1 MPYEKKGASLMTV
14 KILTDSTSYI
24 EKNIENQLDIKV
36 ISLNVIFGNESF
48 KERDIDNE
56 VFYKMM
62 EEKGI
67 PTSSQPS
74 VQELYDEME
83 KIVQNGD
90 SILCIFI
97 SSHMSGTYSTAHMV
111 KEMILESYENAK
123 IEIVDSMS
131 NCMQLGFSVI
141 VAARAALT
149 GKNLEQVKEIAQE
162 NIKRSRFLF
171 VPDTLKYLKKGGRI
185 GSASALFGNMLK
197 IIPIL
202 TVENGVTTILTKV
215 RTKKKAVT
223 NMTDKMFADIEEYG
237 LGEIT
242 VHHINAYDEAMQL
255 IKILEEKLK
264 IKIGLCSIGPVIGTH
279 VGPGTIAIAYYTERN
294 MR

>member
-1 MPYEKKGASLMTV
+1 MGV
-14 KILTDSTSYI
+14 KILTDSTSYMD
-24 EKNIENQLDIKV
+24 KNIENELDIKV
-36 ISLNVIFGNESF
+36 VSLNVIFEKESF
-48 KERDIDNE
+48 KEIDIDNE

-74 VQELYDEME
+74 VQELYNEME
-83 KIVQNGD
+83 KMVQKGD

-111 KEMILESYENAK
+111 KEMILEVYKNAE
-123 IEIVDSMS
+123 IEIVDSTS
-131 NCMQLGFSVI
+131 NCMQLGFSVV
-141 VAARAALT
+141 VAARAALE
-149 GKNLEQVKEIAQE
+149 GKSLDEVKEMAQD

-171 VPDTLKYLKKGGRI
+171 VPDTLEYLKKGGRI
-185 GSASALFGNMLK
+185 GSASALIGNFLK

-223 NMTDKMFADIEEYG
+223 TMTEKMFKDIEEYG
-237 LGEIT
+237 LGEII
-242 VHHINAYDEAMQL
+242 VHHINAYDEALQL
-255 IKILEEKLK
+255 VNELKEKLK
-264 IKIGLCSIGPVIGTH
+264 IKIGICSIGPVIGTH
-279 VGPGTIAIAYYTERN
+279 VGPGAIGITYYTEKN

>member
-1 MPYEKKGASLMTV
+1 MSV

-24 EKNIENQLDIKV
+24 EKNIESQLDIKV
-36 ISLNVIFGNESF
+36 VSLNVIFEKESF
-48 KERDIDNE
+48 KEIDIDNE

-74 VQELYDEME
+74 VQELYNEME

-111 KEMILESYENAK
+111 KEMILEVYKDAE
-123 IEIVDSMS
+123 IEIVDSTS

-141 VAARAALT
+141 VAARAALE
-149 GKNLEQVKEIAQE
+149 GKNLDQVKEVAQE

-171 VPDTLKYLKKGGRI
+171 VPDTLEYLKKGGRI
-185 GSASALFGNMLK
+185 GRASALIGNFLK

-215 RTKKKAVT
+215 RTKKKAVIT
-223 NMTDKMFADIEEYG
+223 MMDKMFKDIEEYG
-237 LGEIT
+237 LGEIM
-242 VHHINAYDEAMQL
+242 VHHIHAYDEAL
-255 IKILEEKLK
+255 ELVKELEEKLK
-264 IKIGLCSIGPVIGTH
+264 IKIGICSIGPVIGTH

>member
-1 MPYEKKGASLMTV
+1 MTV

-24 EKNIENQLDIKV
+24 DKAIENQLDIRV
-36 ISLNVIFGNESF
+36 VSLNVAFGKENF
-48 KERDIDNE
+48 KERDIDNK

-90 SILCIFI
+90 SVLCVFI
-97 SSHMSGTYSTAHMV
+97 SSYMSGTYSTAHTV
-111 KEMILESYENAK
+111 KEMILEEYKNAE
-123 IEIVDSMS
+123 IEIIDSTS
-131 NCMQLGFSVI
+131 NSMQLGFSAI
-141 VAARAALT
+141 VAARAALE
-149 GKNLEQVKEIAQE
+149 GKNLAQVKEIAEE

-171 VPDTLKYLKKGGRI
+171 IPDTLEYLKKGGRI
-185 GSASALFGNMLK
+185 GRASALIGGFLK

-215 RTKKKAVT
+215 RTKKKAIAT
-223 NMTDKMFADIEEYG
+223 MIERMFEDIKEYG
-237 LGEIT
+237 LGEIV
-242 VHHINAYDEAMQL
+242 VHHINAYDEAL
-255 IKILEEKLK
+255 ELARELEEKLK
-264 IKIGLCSIGPVIGTH
+264 IKIGISSIGAVIGTH
-279 VGPGTIAIAYYTERN
+279 VGPGAIAIVYYTEKN

>member
-1 MPYEKKGASLMTV
+1 MAV
-14 KILTDSTSYI
+14 RILTDSTSYI
-24 EKNIENQLDIKV
+24 EKNIESQLDIKV

-83 KIVQNGD
+83 KVVQNGD

-111 KEMILESYENAK
+111 KELILESYKNAK
-123 IEIVDSMS
+123 IEIVDSTS

-141 VAARAALT
+141 VAARAALE
-149 GKNLEQVKEIAQE
+149 GKNLDQVKEIAE
-162 NIKRSRFLF
+162 DNIKRSRFLF

-185 GSASALFGNMLK
+185 GSASALIGNLLK

-202 TVENGVTTILTKV
+202 TVEDGVTTILTKV
-215 RTKKKAVT
+215 RTKKKAVAT
-223 NMTDKMFADIEEYG
+223 MTDKMFSDIEQYG
-237 LGEIT
+237 VGEIT
-242 VHHINAYDEAMQL
+242 VHHINAYDEALEL
-255 IKILEEKLK
+255 IKTLEEKLK
-264 IKIGLCSIGPVIGTH
+264 IKIGICSIGPVIGTH
-279 VGPGTIAIAYYTERN
+279 VGPGTIAVAYYTEKN

>member
-1 MPYEKKGASLMTV
+1 MTV
-14 KILTDSTSYI
+14 KVLTDSTSYI
-24 EKNIENQLDIKV
+24 EKNIESQLGIKV

-83 KIVQNGD
+83 KMVQNGD

-97 SSHMSGTYSTAHMV
+97 SSQMSGTYSTAHLV
-111 KEMILESYENAK
+111 KEMILEVYENAK
-123 IEIVDSMS
+123 IEIVDSTS

-141 VAARAALT
+141 VAARAALQ
-149 GKNLEQVKEIAQE
+149 GKNLDQVKEIALE
-162 NIKRSRFLF
+162 NIKKSRFLF

-185 GSASALFGNMLK
+185 GSASALIGNMLK
-197 IIPIL
+197 IVPIL

-223 NMTDKMFADIEEYG
+223 TMTDKMFKDIEEYRV
-237 LGEIT
+237 GEII
-242 VHHINAYDEAMQL
+242 VHHIQAYDEAL
-255 IKILEEKLK
+255 ELTKILEEKLK
-264 IKIGLCSIGPVIGTH
+264 IKIEICSIGPVIGTH
-279 VGPGTIAIAYYTERN
+279 VGPGSIAIAYYTERN

>member
-1 MPYEKKGASLMTV
+1 MAV
-14 KILTDSTSYI
+14 RILTDSTSYI
-24 EKNIENQLDIKV
+24 EKNIESQLDIKV

-83 KIVQNGD
+83 KVVQNGD

-111 KEMILESYENAK
+111 KELILESYKNAK
-123 IEIVDSMS
+123 IEIVDSTS

-141 VAARAALT
+141 VAARAALE
-149 GKNLEQVKEIAQE
+149 GKNLDQVKEIAE
-162 NIKRSRFLF
+162 DNIKRSRFLF

-185 GSASALFGNMLK
+185 GSASALIGNLLK

-202 TVENGVTTILTKV
+202 TVEDGVTTILTKV
-215 RTKKKAVT
+215 RTKKKAVAT
-223 NMTDKMFADIEEYG
+223 MTDKMFNDIEQYG
-237 LGEIT
+237 VGEIT
-242 VHHINAYDEAMQL
+242 VHHINAYDEALEL
-255 IKILEEKLK
+255 IKTLEEKLK
-264 IKIGLCSIGPVIGTH
+264 IKIGICSIGPVIGTH
-279 VGPGTIAIAYYTERN
+279 VGPGTIAVAYYTEKN

>member
-1 MPYEKKGASLMTV
+1 MTV

-24 EKNIENQLDIKV
+24 EKNIESQLDIKV

-83 KIVQNGD
+83 KMVQNGD

-97 SSHMSGTYSTAHMV
+97 SSHMSGTYSTAHLV
-111 KEMILESYENAK
+111 KEMILEEYENAK
-123 IEIVDSMS
+123 IEIVDSTS

-141 VAARAALT
+141 VAARAALE
-149 GKNLEQVKEIAQE
+149 GKNLDQVKEIAQE

-185 GSASALFGNMLK
+185 GSASALIGNMLK

-223 NMTDKMFADIEEYG
+223 IMTDKMFKDIEEYG
-237 LGEIT
+237 LGEVT
-242 VHHINAYDEAMQL
+242 VLHIHAYDEALEL
-255 IKILEEKLK
+255 IKTLEEKLK
-264 IKIGLCSIGPVIGTH
+264 IKVGICSIGSVIGTH
-279 VGPGTIAIAYYTERN
+279 VGPGAIAIAYYTERN

>member
-1 MPYEKKGASLMTV
+1 MAV

-24 EKNIENQLDIKV
+24 EKNVESLLDIKV

-83 KIVQNGD
+83 KMVQNGD
-90 SILCIFI
+90 HILCIFI
-97 SSHMSGTYSTAHMV
+97 SSLMSGTYSTAHLV
-111 KEMILESYENAK
+111 KEMILEVYKNAE
-123 IEIVDSMS
+123 IEIVDSTS

-141 VAARAALT
+141 VAARAALE
-149 GKNLEQVKEIAQE
+149 GKSLDEVKEIAQL

-185 GSASALFGNMLK
+185 GSASALIGNVLK

-223 NMTDKMFADIEEYG
+223 TMTDKMFEDIEEYG
-237 LGEIT
+237 VGEII
-242 VHHINAYDEAMQL
+242 VHHINAYDEAVEL
-255 IKILEEKLK
+255 IKVLEAKLK
-264 IKIGLCSIGPVIGTH
+264 VKIGICSIGPVIGTH

>member
-1 MPYEKKGASLMTV
+1 MAV

-24 EKNIENQLDIKV
+24 DKTIENQLDIKV
-36 ISLNVIFGNESF
+36 VSLNVIFGKESF
-48 KERDIDNE
+48 KEREINNK

-74 VQELYDEME
+74 VQELYNEME

-97 SSHMSGTYSTAHMV
+97 SSHMSGTYSTAHAV
-111 KEMILESYENAK
+111 REMILEVYKNAE
-123 IEIVDSMS
+123 IEIVDSAS
-131 NCMQLGFSVI
+131 NCMQLGFPVI
-141 VAARAALT
+141 VAARAALE
-149 GKNLEQVKEIAQE
+149 GKNLYQVKEIAQE

-171 VPDTLKYLKKGGRI
+171 IPDTLKYLEKGGRI
-185 GSASALFGNMLK
+185 GRASALIGNFLK

-202 TVENGVTTILTKV
+202 TVENGITTVLTKV
-215 RTKKKAVT
+215 RTKKKAIAT
-223 NMTDKMFADIEEYG
+223 MIDNMFEDIKKYG
-237 LGEIT
+237 LGEIV
-242 VHHINAYDEAMQL
+242 VHHINAYDEAL
-255 IKILEEKLK
+255 KLAKELEETLK
-264 IKIGLCSIGPVIGTH
+264 IKIGICSIGPVIGTH
-279 VGPGTIAIAYYTERN
+279 VGPGAIGIVYYTEGN

>member
-1 MPYEKKGASLMTV
+1 MAV
-14 KILTDSTSYI
+14 RILTDSTSYI
-24 EKNIENQLDIKV
+24 EKNIESQLDIKV

-83 KIVQNGD
+83 KVVQNGD

-111 KEMILESYENAK
+111 KELILESYKNAK
-123 IEIVDSMS
+123 IEIVDSTS

-141 VAARAALT
+141 VAARAALE
-149 GKNLEQVKEIAQE
+149 GKNLDQVKEIAE
-162 NIKRSRFLF
+162 DNIKRSRFLF

-185 GSASALFGNMLK
+185 GSASALIGNLLK

-202 TVENGVTTILTKV
+202 TVEDGVTTILTKV
-215 RTKKKAVT
+215 RTKKKAVAT
-223 NMTDKMFADIEEYG
+223 MTDKMFNDIEQYG
-237 LGEIT
+237 VGEIT
-242 VHHINAYDEAMQL
+242 VHHINTYYEALEL
-255 IKILEEKLK
+255 IKTLEEKLK
-264 IKIGLCSIGPVIGTH
+264 IKIGICSIGPVIGTH
-279 VGPGTIAIAYYTERN
+279 VGPGTIAVAYYTEKN

>member
-1 MPYEKKGASLMTV
+1 MAV

-24 EKNIENQLDIKV
+24 EKNIENELDIKV
-36 ISLNVIFGNESF
+36 VSLNVIFEKESF

-56 VFYKMM
+56 VFYKIM

-83 KIVQNGD
+83 KMVQNGD

-111 KEMILESYENAK
+111 KKMILEEYKNAE
-123 IEIVDSMS
+123 IEIVDSTS

-141 VAARAALT
+141 VAARAALE
-149 GKNLEQVKEIAQE
+149 GKNLYQVKEIAQD

-171 VPDTLKYLKKGGRI
+171 VPHTLDYLKKGGRI
-185 GSASALFGNMLK
+185 GSASALIGNFLK
-197 IIPIL
+197 IVPIL
-202 TVENGVTTILTKV
+202 TVENGVTTILSKI

-223 NMTDKMFADIEEYG
+223 TMIDEMFKDIEEYG
-237 LGEIT
+237 LGEIM
-242 VHHINAYDEAMQL
+242 VHHIHAYGEAL
-255 IKILEEKLK
+255 ELAKELEEKLK
-264 IKIGLCSIGPVIGTH
+264 IKIGICSIGPVIGTH

>member
-1 MPYEKKGASLMTV
+1 MTV

-24 EKNIENQLDIKV
+24 EKNIESQLDIKV

-83 KIVQNGD
+83 KMVQNGD

-97 SSHMSGTYSTAHMV
+97 SSHMSGTYSTAHLV
-111 KEMILESYENAK
+111 KEMILEEYENAK
-123 IEIVDSMS
+123 IEIVDSTS

-141 VAARAALT
+141 VAARAALE
-149 GKNLEQVKEIAQE
+149 GKNLDQVKEIAQE

-185 GSASALFGNMLK
+185 GSASALIGNLLK

-223 NMTDKMFADIEEYG
+223 TMTDKMFKDIEEYG
-237 LGEIT
+237 VGEII
-242 VHHINAYDEAMQL
+242 VHHIHAYDEALEL
-255 IKILEEKLK
+255 IKTLEEKLK
-264 IKIGLCSIGPVIGTH
+264 IKIGICSIGPVIGTH